1 MNTQE
6 QIDALRTEIERIKN
20 HIGLPDSIHIHQGNL
35 NHSEKPNSCEPDY
48 THLLPEGYE
57 FCAEGDAEKWVK
69 VEMKDSSD
77 HCEFPVGLVENF
89 NEFIGTWKSIR
100 PIQYHVAIHESV
112 TAEPDPYQV
121 DWDKAPEGT
130 VGHHYQMDGYGWFD
144 RLTILQGE
152 WVTISEQ
159 SGHTLPSGL
168 DWKQSLR
175 VNPKLK

>member
-121 DWDKAPEGT
+121 DWSKAPEGT
-130 VGHHYQMDGYGWFD
+130 VGHAYDKNTEGIWYMLNPEDYQFWKNY
-144 RLTILQGE
+144 
-152 WVTISEQ
+152 SK
-159 SGHTLPSGL
+159 SGLTLPFGL